1 MAKPAARL
9 SDPTSCPVPGHG
21 VNPVASGSGDVLF
34 DSLPAARQGDP
45 SACGSPLVGALAS
58 TVLINGRPAAT
69 VGSVGAHG
77 NTVIAGSGTVLI
89 GGSHSAA
96 PFIAPLPLD
105 IAKSYARTFSITDSE
120 TGEPLANRDFVAMVD
135 GRQQFGKTDAS
146 GLAKVH
152 ADKENAEIAL
162 HVLFQSPARALGEF
176 QQEGA

>member
-21 VNPVASGSGDVLF
+21 VNPVAAGSGDVLF

-77 NTVIAGSGTVLI
+77 NTVIAGSGSVLI
-89 GGSHSAA
+89 GDNHAAA
-96 PFIAPLPLD
+96 PFVAPAPLD
-105 IAKSYARTFSITDSE
+105 IAMSYARSFAITDSE
-120 TGEPLANRDFVAMVD
+120 TGAPLANRSFAATVN
-135 GRQQFGKTDAS
+135 GRQQYGTTDAA
-146 GLAKVH
+146 G
-152 ADKENAEIAL
+152 IATVRANSESDQISI
-162 HVLFQSPARALGEF
+162 HVYFQSPARQLTEF
-176 QQEGA
+176 QEGA